1 MKVEKSVR
9 WRHLL
14 PWIGL
19 MMHGMTMATD
29 LVTEVVP
36 LRHRTAAQLLP
47 LIQPLVAQPGTVSG
61 FQGDLVIRTS
71 RSNLAEIKKVLGA
84 LDRAPRRLS
93 ITVRHDASVDRS
105 ADGGPLRGDAV
116 ASGPRVYGTQALA
129 LDRHAQRLQ
138 VDEGSEATIH
148 VGQFV
153 PVTSRRTVRR
163 LIGGRVRDDFE
174 ETVDYREV
182 STGFMVRPRLVG
194 NTVTLEMTPQRDT
207 PGPQDGASSRIQRL
221 TTTVSGRLGEWIEL
235 GAVAV
240 ADTSASGAFSYGTP
254 SVGDDAR
261 RILVKVEVLD

>member
-1 MKVEKSVR
+1 MKLRKPLR
-9 WRHLL
+9 LWILFG
-14 PWIGL
+14 WIGL
-19 MMHGMTMATD
+19 MTAGSTMAAE

-36 LRHRTAAQLLP
+36 LRHRTAEQLLP

-71 RSNLAEIKKVLGA
+71 RSNLAEIKKVLGT
-84 LDRAPRRLS
+84 LDRALRRLS
-93 ITVRHDASVDRS
+93 ITVRHDVPVNRS
-105 ADGGPLRGDAV
+105 SDDLAPLRDA
-116 ASGPRVYGTQALA
+116 AAPGQRVYGTRAM
-129 LDRHAQRLQ
+129 DRHAQRIQ

-148 VGQFV
+148 VGRFV

-194 NTVTLEMTPQRDT
+194 NTVTLEMTPQRDA

-221 TTTVSGRLGEWIEL
+221 ATTVSGRLGEWIEL